1 MQKTNFTAS
10 SLDKLELSNKPKLY
24 LSAEIQK
31 QINYLHS
38 HAGSTEWSGELIVRE
53 EGSITDLDDFVMRA
67 ENVYLV
73 DIGSAAF
80 TGYEVDKGAFKAPD
94 IINMFESFP
103 GLLEGTHKNHHIH
116 TH

>member
-38 HAGSTEWSGELIVRE
+38 RAGSTEWSGELIVKE
-53 EGSITDLDDFVMRA
+53 TGSITDLDDFVMRA
-67 ENVYLV
+67 EDIYLV